1 MGAGRQRVALT
12 GAGLGAG
19 ALLALSLPP
28 WGWWPLALVGAAV
41 LVSALRDRPWRRR
54 LLAGFAAGVGLYG
67 IGLWWMVEF
76 SAPGYAVAILL
87 QGVIVAA
94 TMASVPPGRGRLMA
108 FPAAVVLADALHG
121 HWPFGG
127 VPLGGIALGQ
137 AAGPLAGAARLGGHL
152 LLVALVAGAGAA
164 LAGLAE
170 WAQARRSAIGPPAP
184 PFGAVAGLVGVVLLA
199 AAGAVAPR
207 GSTTGTL
214 RVAAVQGGGARGFR
228 AVDVDPGLVFDAH
241 VAATAGVRPP
251 VDVVLWPE
259 DVVDVDGPVAGSP
272 EEGTLAALART
283 LGATLVAGVV
293 EDTEPGRFR
302 NAALAWGPDGRVVA
316 RYDKVH
322 RVPFGEYVPGRG
334 LIRRVADLSAVP
346 RDAIP
351 GRGPGLLRTGAGRLG
366 VLISYEVFFADRA
379 RAAVGAGADVLLV
392 PTNASSFSTSQVP
405 GQELAAARLRALE
418 AGRTVVQAAPTG
430 YTAVVDAGGRVRVRS
445 GLGGAEVLTRTVD
458 RRQGRTLAVRVGE
471 LPVVLLAGLLLV
483 LTQGKLSETI
493 TASLTRRAGGGYTR
507 TRQNRTNVSGG
518 APW

>member
-1 MGAGRQRVALT
+1 VGAGRQRVALT

-76 SAPGYAVAILL
+76 SAPGYVATTLL
-87 QGVIVAA
+87 QGAIVAA
-94 TMASVPPGRGRLMA
+94 AMAAVPPGPGRLLA

-127 VPLGGIALGQ
+127 MPLGGIALGQ

-152 LLVALVAGAGAA
+152 LLVALVAGAGAGA
-164 LAGLAE
+164 AGLAE
-170 WAQARRSAIGPPAP
+170 WARGRRSPSLGPAL
-184 PFGAVAGLVGVVLLA
+184 GLAVVVLVALV
-199 AAGAVAPR
+199 GAVAPR
-207 GSTTGTL
+207 GSATGTL

-228 AVDVDPGLVFDAH
+228 AVDVDPQMVFDAH
-241 VAATAGVRPP
+241 VAATARVRPP

-259 DVVDVDGPVAGSP
+259 DVVDADGPVAGSP
-272 EEGTLAALART
+272 QEATLSDLART
-283 LGATLVAGVV
+283 LGTTLVAGVV

-302 NAALAWGPDGRVVA
+302 NAALAFGPDGTVVA

-322 RVPFGEYVPGRG
+322 RVPFGEYVPARA
-334 LIRRVADLSAVP
+334 LVDRVADLSAVP
-346 RDAIP
+346 RDAVP

-366 VLISYEVFFADRA
+366 VLVSYEVFFADRA
-379 RAAVGAGADVLLV
+379 RAAVRAGAEVLLV
-392 PTNASSFSTSQVP
+392 PTNASSFTTSQVP

-418 AGRTVVQAAPTG
+418 TGRTVVQAAPTG
-430 YTAVVDAGGRVRVRS
+430 YSAVVDAGGRVRARS
-445 GLGGAEVLTRTVD
+445 GLGGAEVLGRAVD
-458 RRQGRTLAVRVGE
+458 RRQGRTVASRAGE
-471 LPVVLLAGLLLV
+471 LPLVVLAALLLLAILEKLSGSLAG
-483 LTQGKLSETI
+483 
-493 TASLTRRAGGGYTR
+493 SLTRRRGRG
-507 TRQNRTNVSGG
+507 
-518 APW
+518 

>member
-1 MGAGRQRVALT
+1 MGNVGAGRQRVALT

-41 LVSALRDRPWRRR
+41 LASALRDQPWRRR
-54 LLAGFAAGVGLYG
+54 LVAGFAAGVGLYG
-67 IGLWWMVEF
+67 IGLWWMIEV
-76 SAPGYAVAILL
+76 SAPGYVATTLL

-94 TMASVPPGRGRLMA
+94 AMAAVPPGPGRLLA

-137 AAGPLAGAARLGGHL
+137 VAGPLAGAARLGGHL
-152 LLVALVAGAGAA
+152 LLVALVAGGGAA
-164 LAGLAE
+164 LAGMAD
-170 WAQARRSAIGPPAP
+170 WGRARARVNGAALPPAP
-184 PFGAVAGLVGVVLLA
+184 PVGAAVGLAVVVLVVV
-199 AAGAVAPR
+199 AGAVAPR

-228 AVDVDPGLVFDAH
+228 AVDVDPQVVFDAH
-241 VAATAGVRPP
+241 LAASARVRPP

-259 DVVDVDGPVAGSP
+259 DVVDVAGPLAGTP
-272 EEGTLAALART
+272 EEATLARLART

-302 NAALAWGPDGRVVA
+302 NAALAWGPDGTVVA

-322 RVPFGEYVPGRG
+322 RVPFGGYVPGRA
-334 LIRRVADLSAVP
+334 LVDRVADLSAVP

-351 GRGPGLLRTGAGRLG
+351 GRGPGVLRTAAGRLG

-379 RAAVGAGADVLLV
+379 RAAVGAGAEVLLV
-392 PTNASSFSTSQVP
+392 PTNASSFRTSQVP

-418 AGRTVVQAAPTG
+418 TGRAVVQAAPTG
-430 YTAVVDAGGRVRVRS
+430 YTAVVDAGGRVRARS
-445 GLGGAEVLTRTVD
+445 GMGGADVLTGTVD
-458 RRQGRTLAVRVGE
+458 RRQGRTVASRAGEWPLVALAA
-471 LPVVLLAGLLLV
+471 VLLALIG
-483 LTQGKLSETI
+483 TKLSLPI
-493 TASLTRRAGGGYTR
+493 AGSLPYRAEQG
-507 TRQNRTNVSGG
+507 
-518 APW
+518 